1 MVAVDK
7 NHVPFS
13 FCIFQVK
20 KLKDPRSKRALYLL
34 KNENQQFVG
43 VQNVD
48 DSILQDWVVGVGD

>member
-13 FCIFQVK
+13 FRVFQVK